1 MSVWGRELQRK
12 MAAISVLYTVQ
23 VFPGQDADYQQAL
36 IGVLFKCVLWEWQFP
51 GVKEKRVPNA
61 TE

>member
-1 MSVWGRELQRK
+1 

-36 IGVLFKCVLWEWQFP
+36 IGVLFKCVL
-51 GVKEKRVPNA
+51 
-61 TE
+61 